1 MSIMESNSDSIPY
14 LNVKHDYSRV
24 PNRKGGKG
32 NSRGKLVKVVLIH

>member
-1 MSIMESNSDSIPY
+1 MTRNNNDSIPH